1 MEIGLAVLLCALI
14 WHVFTSLVIAWNLK
28 VFRPLPS
35 GKPNSTPKI
44 SVLIP
49 ARNEELSIG
58 TCVSSMLDQDYAN
71 YEVIV
76 LDDQSTDAT
85 AERLAAFA
93 SPRLT
98 VIHGIDKPDDWL
110 GKPHACHRLSLQA
123 TGDILLFVDAD
134 TWFSRESLSRLA
146 RSFELNP
153 ADMVTVWPMQRL
165 GSFWE
170 RVVVPMVYFS
180 LLTLLP
186 SRYVSDDPRW
196 MPAALRARF
205 RPLFAAACG
214 QFIAIRRATY
224 EAIGGHVT
232 VKSDI
237 VEDVALAKAVKA
249 VGGRVVMAHGSHT
262 VGCRMYRSH
271 SELWNGF
278 RKNFF
283 AGFGYN
289 VPFFTA
295 AAVLHLIAYLVPFA
309 YLTAYPRLALLVI
322 LIPVLQRM
330 ILARWYGWNLG
341 FAFSHALGVM
351 WFQVLGIRVL
361 ADRIFRTKMQWKGR
375 PV

>member
-14 WHVFTSLVIAWNLK
+14 WHAFTSIIFAWNLR
-28 VFRPLPS
+28 VFKALPVDE
-35 GKPNSTPKI
+35 PIATPRI
-44 SVLIP
+44 SVLVP

-58 TCVSSMLDQDYAN
+58 TCVASLLDQDYPD
-71 YEVIV
+71 YEVLV

-85 AERLAAFA
+85 SERLAAFT

-98 VIHGIDKPDDWL
+98 VLQGTDKPDDWL
-110 GKPHACHRLSLQA
+110 GKPHACHRLSMKA

-134 TWFSRESLSRLA
+134 TWFSRDALSRLV
-146 RSFELNP
+146 RSFETSY
-153 ADMVTVWPMQRL
+153 AQMVTVWPMQRL

-186 SRYVSDDPRW
+186 AKYVTDDPAW
-196 MPAALRARF
+196 MPAALRSRF

-214 QFIAIRRATY
+214 QFIAIRRDTY
-224 EAIGGHVT
+224 DSIGGHQA
-232 VKSDI
+232 VKADI
-237 VEDVALAKAVKA
+237 VEDVALAKAVKSI
-249 VGGRVVMAHGSHT
+249 GGRVLMAHGSHT

-295 AAVLHLIAYLVPFA
+295 AAAIHVVAYLLPFA
-309 YLTAYPRLALLVI
+309 YLFTYPRLALLTI
-322 LIPVLQRM
+322 AIPIVQRL
-330 ILARWYGWNLG
+330 ILARWYGWELRYSLIH
-341 FAFSHALGVM
+341 AFGVM
-351 WFQVLGIRVL
+351 WFQALGIRVL
-361 ADRIFRTKMQWKGR
+361 ADRIFRTKLQWKGR
-375 PV
+375 SV

>member
-14 WHVFTSLVIAWNLK
+14 WHTITSLIFAWNLN
-28 VFRPLPS
+28 VFRALS
-35 GKPNSTPKI
+35 TYALTSTPKI
-44 SVLIP
+44 SVLVP
-49 ARNEELSIG
+49 ARNEELSIE
-58 TCVSSMLDQDYAN
+58 TCVASLLDQDYPSV
-71 YEVIV
+71 ELIV

-98 VIHGIDKPDDWL
+98 VLQGVEKPDDWL
-110 GKPHACHRLSLQA
+110 GKPHACHRLSMQA

-134 TWFSRESLSRLA
+134 TWFARDALSRLA
-146 RSFELNP
+146 SAFERND
-153 ADMVTVWPMQRL
+153 AQMITVWPMQHL

-186 SRYVSDDPRW
+186 AKYVSDDPTW
-196 MPAALRARF
+196 LPASLRSKF

-224 EAIGGHVT
+224 DIIGGHT
-232 VKSDI
+232 CVKADI
-237 VEDVALAKAVKA
+237 VEDVALAKAVKMA
-249 VGGRVVMAHGSHT
+249 GGRVLMAHGAQT
-262 VGCRMYRSH
+262 VGCRMYRTH

-295 AAVLHLIAYLVPFA
+295 TAVIHVVAYLLPFA
-309 YLTAYPRLALLVI
+309 YLFTYPKWALLAI
-322 LIPVLQRM
+322 GIPIVQRV
-330 ILARWYGWNLG
+330 ILARWFEWDLRYAWI
-341 FAFSHALGVM
+341 HALGVM
-351 WFQVLGIRVL
+351 WFQALGIRVL
-361 ADRIFRTKMQWKGR
+361 ADRFFRRKIQWKGR
-375 PV
+375 SV

>member
-14 WHVFTSLVIAWNLK
+14 WHGFTSVIFAWNLRI
-28 VFRPLPS
+28 FRSLPAEA
-35 GKPNSTPKI
+35 PTSTPKI
-44 SVLIP
+44 SVLVP

-58 TCVSSMLDQDYAN
+58 TCVASLLDQDYPN
-71 YEVIV
+71 YELLV

-98 VIHGIDKPDDWL
+98 VLQGIDKPAEWL
-110 GKPHACHRLSLQA
+110 GKPHACHRLSMQA

-134 TWFSRESLSRLA
+134 TWFSRDALSRLV
-146 RSFELNP
+146 RGFETNN
-153 ADMVTVWPMQRL
+153 AQMITVWPMQRL
-165 GSFWE
+165 GSFGE

-186 SRYVSDDPRW
+186 TRYVSDDPKW
-196 MPAALRARF
+196 MPEMIRARV

-224 EAIGGHVT
+224 DSIGGHAA
-232 VKSDI
+232 VKAHI

-289 VPFFTA
+289 VPFFIA
-295 AAVLHLIAYLVPFA
+295 AAAIHLVAYLLPFGF
-309 YLTAYPRLALLVI
+309 LFSYPRLASLLI
-322 LIPVLQRM
+322 AIPVIQRL
-330 ILARWYGWNLG
+330 ILSRWYRWDLR
-341 FAFSHALGVM
+341 FAFTHALGVM
-351 WFQVLGIRVL
+351 WFQALGIRVL
-361 ADRIFRTKMQWKGR
+361 ADRMFRTKLQWKGR
-375 PV
+375 SV